1 MEVRKI
7 ILLSAILVLLL
18 SLAAC
23 QAAVDKAKENMAA
36 ALAVFG
42 EELGSFSELDD
53 NSNKEDV
60 DRAVSKLGPA

>member
-1 MEVRKI
+1 MRKI

-18 SLAAC
+18 SLTAC
-23 QAAVDKAKENMAA
+23 QSAVDKAKENMAA
-36 ALAVFG
+36 ALAVFE

-60 DRAVSKLGPA
+60 G